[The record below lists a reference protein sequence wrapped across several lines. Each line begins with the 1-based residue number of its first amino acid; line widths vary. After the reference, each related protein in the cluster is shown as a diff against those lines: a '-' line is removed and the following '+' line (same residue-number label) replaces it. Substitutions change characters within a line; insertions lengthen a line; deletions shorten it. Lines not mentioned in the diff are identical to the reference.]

1 MTPPNE
7 SHQPP
12 DDEIRHAHDRVDAL
26 QKTVQ
31 QLEAA
36 MEAIRRNEALYRALW
51 EAVPDAIFRCTRAG
65 VIVGFKPA
73 IQFRTIVPVE
83 EFLDRP
89 FREILPAPTAESIQ
103 HAIDETFATRQIQV
117 VEYSILFDTG
127 PRDYEARMVVGSE
140 QEVLVIVRDITARKQ
155 SEEAQRKSH
164 EILEERV
171 RERTAELT
179 GTVAKLEREM
189 AERKR
194 AEIALKREEELLR
207 ELLSMQDR
215 ERQVLAYEIH
225 DGLAQHLTGALLQMQ
240 GFRHLV
246 TKDPVEAWSAF
257 DAGLRCLSQAAAESR
272 RLIGGLRPPILDKSG
287 VTAAIENLVLEAR
300 QPGGPKI
307 EFASD
312 IRPRRLEPTLEDT
325 LFRIVQECLTNACRH
340 SKSPRVLVRLAER
353 GDRVRVEVRDWGI
366 GFDPDA
372 VRGVHF
378 GLEGIR
384 QRARLLSGETAIRS
398 APGKGT
404 WIVVDLPLV
413 EAVSAQSSL
422 GDSGEHMLP
431 TS

>member
-1 MTPPNE
+1 MTLPNE

-12 DDEIRHAHDRVDAL
+12 DDEIRHVHDRVDAL
-26 QKTVQ
+26 QKTLD

-36 MEAIRRNEALYRALW
+36 LEAISRNEALYRALW
-51 EAVPDAIFRCTRAG
+51 EAVPDPIFRCTRDG

-73 IQFRTIVPVE
+73 LQFRTFAPVE

-89 FREILPAPTAESIQ
+89 IREILPAPTAESIQ
-103 HAIDETFATRQIQV
+103 RAIDAAFATRQIQV
-117 VEYSILFDTG
+117 VEYSLSFDDG
-127 PRDYEARMVVGSE
+127 PRDYEARMVVCSE
-140 QEVLVIVRDITARKQ
+140 QEVLVIVRDITVRKQ
-155 SEEAQRKSH
+155 SEETRRKSH

-171 RERTAELT
+171 LERTAELT

-207 ELLSMQDR
+207 QMLSMQDR
-215 ERQVLAYEIH
+215 ERQMLAYEIH
-225 DGLAQHLTGALLQMQ
+225 DGLAQHLTGALLLLQ
-240 GFRHLV
+240 GFRDLV
-246 TKDPVEAWSAF
+246 KRDPVEAWRAF
-257 DAGLRCLSQAAAESR
+257 EAGLRSLDQGVTESR
-272 RLIGGLRPPILDKSG
+272 RLIGGLRPPVLDKLG
-287 VTAAIENLVLEAR
+287 VAAAIENLVLDAR

-312 IRPRRLEPTLEDT
+312 MRPRRLEPTLEDT

-340 SKSPRVLVRLAER
+340 SKSPRVLVRLAEQ
-353 GDRVRVEVRDWGI
+353 GERVRVEVRDWGI

-384 QRARLLSGETAIRS
+384 QRARLLSGEAAIRS

-404 WIVVDLPLV
+404 RIVVDLPLV
-413 EAVSAQSSL
+413 EPVSAQPSL